1 MAQAIEIV
9 VDICG
14 GVVQAVH
21 TPDGYP
27 IRVVARNFDRCDP
40 EDRRTH
46 IDADGSMYERTTF
59 ETGGCGWPVG
69 DSQSVPSY
77 DGDYVGAV
85 D

>member
-1 MAQAIEIV
+1 MSQAIEIV

-21 TPDGYP
+21 SPKDRP
-27 IRVVARNFDRCDP
+27 IRVIVRNFDRHDP

-46 IDADGSMYERTTF
+46 VDADGSMYERTVH
-59 ETGGCGWPVG
+59 EQGPCGWPVNDG
-69 DSQSVPSY
+69 SVLSY